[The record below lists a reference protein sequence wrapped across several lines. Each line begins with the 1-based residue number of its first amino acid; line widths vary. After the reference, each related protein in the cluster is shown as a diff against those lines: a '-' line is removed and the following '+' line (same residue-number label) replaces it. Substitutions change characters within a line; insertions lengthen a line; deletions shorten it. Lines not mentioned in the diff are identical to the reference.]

1 MNLPPLGVKGSDD
14 GASSIVLRMPTAP
27 SYIKFGLTPIDSSQE
42 SVLNCKRLGDPN
54 RQSSIG
60 MKGTIMRW
68 ISRFLTSEEGDPVD
82 PDETIINDA
91 PYDAHKAIGS
101 SPATTAAPGDRQGA
115 PIAEEIKQRQ
125 DGASS
130 ALCRGGAAR

>member
-1 MNLPPLGVKGSDD
+1 
-14 GASSIVLRMPTAP
+14 
-27 SYIKFGLTPIDSSQE
+27 
-42 SVLNCKRLGDPN
+42 
-54 RQSSIG
+54 
-60 MKGTIMRW
+60 MRW

-115 PIAEEIKQRQ
+115 PITEEIKQRQ
-125 DGASS
+125 M
-130 ALCRGGAAR
+130 ALAVRYVAAVRLGRPRI